1 MHKLIWLAF
10 VLLFIIVKANAAIC
24 PTDFNYVSQMS
35 WDKSSCESVDLGEA
49 NCCQT
54 LLSLFGVGLAQYL
67 KDSSNF
73 EFPNYSS
80 ANACII
86 SFRSKVAS
94 ASVSPALVS
103 QCLNDTSMFVS
114 SPNLCI
120 GIQSKKDW
128 FDLLGTTSIDTAC
141 KGDLTSLPSC
151 NLCKESAQNVVSK
164 ILGLNITVTAGTTL
178 QCFYFAVLYA
188 SGLVN
193 DYGPKNDNTA
203 ACTFGLPLQVAG
215 SSNRG
220 HLVLICSTVASSA
233 ILVGI
238 CAGLAVYF
246 LREKR
251 NREAVHRRFI
261 VRNRS
266 LLKTTVKPNTGAIW
280 FDINEIKVA
289 TENFSRR
296 NLIGQGGFGTVYK
309 GTLPDGGV
317 IAVKRIK
324 NCSPEGDADF
334 LNEVEIINNIRHK
347 NLVVLRG
354 CCVASDN
361 AEGHQRFLIYDFMPN
376 GSLEDHIFGRES
388 KSPLT
393 WPQKKHIVLGIA
405 KGLAYLHYGVQ
416 PAIYHRDI
424 KATNILL
431 DDQMNAYV
439 CDFGLARMSV
449 EGESHLTTRVAG
461 THGYLAPEY
470 ALYGQLT
477 EKSDVYSFGVVLLEL
492 MSGRKA
498 LDTSVENASD
508 YLVTDWAWNL
518 VKAGR
523 TIEVL
528 EQGMRGTGPAS
539 IMERFVLVGI
549 MCAHVMVAFRP
560 TIVEVVKMLEGD
572 TEIPDIP
579 DRPLPLTHQSVEY
592 GNSSFRISGSYTYSP
607 VSQTKL
613 PR

>member
-1 MHKLIWLAF
+1 MHKLIWPVLL
-10 VLLFIIVKANAAIC
+10 LLFIVVKANSASC
-24 PTDFNYVSQMS
+24 PTDFNYVSQIL
-35 WDKSSCESVDLGEA
+35 WDKSSCESVEA
-49 NCCQT
+49 GDGDCCQT

-73 EFPNYSS
+73 EFPDYAS
-80 ANACII
+80 ANACVN
-86 SFRSKVAS
+86 SFQSQVAS
-94 ASVSPALVS
+94 ASVSPALVT

-114 SPNLCI
+114 SPNLCS
-120 GIQSKKDW
+120 GIQTKKDW
-128 FDLLGTTSIDTAC
+128 LDLLGTTSIDTAC
-141 KGDLTSLPSC
+141 KGDLTSLASC
-151 NLCKESAQNVVSK
+151 DACKESAQIVVNK
-164 ILGLNITVTAGTTL
+164 ILGIDKNVTAGTSL
-178 QCFYFAVLYA
+178 QCFYFAVIYA
-188 SGLVN
+188 AGLVN

-203 ACTFGLPLQVAG
+203 ACTFGLTLKVQG

-220 HLVLICSTVASSA
+220 HLVLICSTITSA
-233 ILVGI
+233 AIFLGV

-261 VRNRS
+261 MRNRS
-266 LLKTTVKPNTGAIW
+266 LLQTTVRPNTGAIW
-280 FDINEIKVA
+280 FKIDEIRAA

-309 GTLPDGGV
+309 GTVSDGQI

-334 LNEVEIINNIRHK
+334 LNEVEIINNIRHR

-354 CCVASDN
+354 CCVASDDV
-361 AEGHQRFLIYDFMPN
+361 EGHQRFLIYDFMPN
-376 GSLEDHIFGRES
+376 GSLDDHVFGRNC
-388 KSPLT
+388 KVPLT
-393 WPQKKHIVLGIA
+393 WPQRKSIVLGVA
-405 KGLAYLHYGVQ
+405 NGLAYLHYGVQ
-416 PAIYHRDI
+416 PAIFHRDI

-431 DDQMNAYV
+431 DADLNAYV
-439 CDFGLARMSV
+439 SDFGLARMSV
-449 EGESHLTTRVAG
+449 EGESHMTTRVAG

-477 EKSDVYSFGVVLLEL
+477 EKSDVYSFGVVVLEI

-498 LDTSVENASD
+498 LDTSVERFSD

-523 TIEVL
+523 TIEVVD
-528 EQGMRGTGPAS
+528 QGIRESGPAS

-560 TIVEVVKMLEGD
+560 TIVEVLKMLVGD
-572 TEIPDIP
+572 IEIPEIP

-592 GNSSFRISGSYTYSP
+592 GDGSLRISGSYTYSP
-607 VSQTKL
+607 EDCRKL
-613 PR
+613 